1 MIQVQNLVK
10 DFKLT
15 RKIRKEMG
23 EGFKNRK
30 TLRAVNNIS
39 FTCQPGRIFALLGPN
54 GGRIRLS
61 K

>member
-23 EGFKNRK
+23 EEFKNRK
-30 TLRAVNNIS
+30 TLRAVDKIS
-39 FTCQPGRIFALLGPN
+39 FTCQPGRIFAL
-54 GGRIRLS
+54 
-61 K
+61 